1 MLPLSTSKNLNDIK
15 SHHQLTININL
26 FKQIN
31 NQIFDKIQMIL
42 MMKMSISDNCMHIA
56 IELEAHGWK
65 VNGLVD
71 HESWNRRIL
80 FTEKEC
86 TSLTI
91 TVV

>member
-1 MLPLSTSKNLNDIK
+1 
-15 SHHQLTININL
+15 
-26 FKQIN
+26 
-31 NQIFDKIQMIL
+31 MIL
-42 MMKMSISDNCMHIA
+42 MMKMSISDNCMHIT

-71 HESWNRRIL
+71 DESWNRRIL